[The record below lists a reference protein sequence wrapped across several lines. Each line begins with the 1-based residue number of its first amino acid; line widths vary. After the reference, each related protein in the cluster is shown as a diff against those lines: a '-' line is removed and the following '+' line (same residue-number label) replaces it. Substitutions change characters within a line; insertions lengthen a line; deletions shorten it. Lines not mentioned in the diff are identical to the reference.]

1 MSIVFNPAGGLR
13 HLMRLA
19 LRLAPC
25 AALLCVPLSAS
36 PVAGSG
42 SAQQG
47 QKPLVAILEPVAGAG
62 VTPMNRNTFHN
73 TFHNQIFTGKK
84 YRVVPR
90 DRTELIMKKHTATRG
105 GAIDN
110 GKVKEIGTLLLSD
123 YVCVSDL
130 RTEGGHFKAVC
141 SFIDVRSGET
151 SASIT
156 ELIATESAADFKAG
170 AERAIR
176 ALLAEMDDFREGAP
190 REAAPAR
197 PTPID
202 RPSDR
207 PTDRP
212 TDSNEIREAKAAVNR
227 LMPYF
232 SFSRGKSG
240 VTCTN
245 WMLSKYEEDRRKHY
259 AVQGVNWSPYSGYWW
274 HSLFAEIRPGG
285 LAAFSRYTYVLG
297 TGYGNDNYALSHTTL
312 AVDAA
317 GKALSVPLAPVREP
331 SPTADDRAGSPFSGS
346 AGAGSGAVERED
358 GAIHNEDVLRAIAA
372 ARGKSVKV
380 TLKGIRSREYVL
392 DQSVQEGIAQTIEL
406 YDAIRVLKK
415 AGVEIQER
423 YELQ

>member
-1 MSIVFNPAGGLR
+1 
-13 HLMRLA
+13 
-19 LRLAPC
+19 
-25 AALLCVPLSAS
+25 
-36 PVAGSG
+36 
-42 SAQQG
+42 
-47 QKPLVAILEPVAGAG
+47 VAGAG

-73 TFHNQIFTGKK
+73 TFHQALFTGKQ
-84 YRVVPR
+84 YRVVAR

-110 GKVKEIGTLLLSD
+110 GKVKEIGTLLESD

-130 RTEGGHFKAVC
+130 RAEGGHFRATC

-151 SASIT
+151 AASVT

-170 AERAIR
+170 AARAIR
-176 ALLAEMDDFREGAP
+176 ALLAEMDDLREGMT

-197 PTPID
+197 PTPTDRPADRPID
-202 RPSDR
+202 RPIDR
-207 PTDRP
+207 PADGG
-212 TDSNEIREAKAAVNR
+212 EIREAKATVNR

-232 SFSRGKSG
+232 SFSRGKNG

-245 WMLSKYEEDRRKHY
+245 WMLTKYEEGQKKYYSDQK
-259 AVQGVNWSPYSGYWW
+259 NWSPYRGYWW

-297 TGYGNDNYALSHTTL
+297 TGYSSDSYALSHTVL

-331 SPTADDRAGSPFSGS
+331 SPTADDRTGSPFSGS
-346 AGAGSGAVERED
+346 AGTGSGAMERED
-358 GAIHNEDVLRAIAA
+358 GAIPNEDVLRAIAA

-380 TLKGIRSREYVL
+380 ELKGIRSMKYEL

-406 YDAIRVLKK
+406 YDAIRVLNK

-423 YELQ
+423 YEMQ